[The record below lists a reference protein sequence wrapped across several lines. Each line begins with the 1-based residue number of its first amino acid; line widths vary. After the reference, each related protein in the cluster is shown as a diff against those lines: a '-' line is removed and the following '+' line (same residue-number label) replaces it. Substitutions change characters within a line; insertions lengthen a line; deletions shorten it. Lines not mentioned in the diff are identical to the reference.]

1 MELEAL
7 FAVIGLI
14 LSVVYFFVPDHRIMA
29 GAGTSL
35 GLALVYV
42 WILN

>member
-1 MELEAL
+1 MDLEAL

-29 GAGTSL
+29 GAGASL
-35 GLALVYV
+35 GFALVYV
-42 WILN
+42 WVLN